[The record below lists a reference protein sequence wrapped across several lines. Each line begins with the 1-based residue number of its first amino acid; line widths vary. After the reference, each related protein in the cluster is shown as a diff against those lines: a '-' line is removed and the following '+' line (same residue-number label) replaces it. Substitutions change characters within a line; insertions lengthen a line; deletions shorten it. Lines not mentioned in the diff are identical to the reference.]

1 MEMYLTLWGIFPSV
15 GIATERAA
23 ENLVRLSS
31 SFDWL
36 CSAGDEANT
45 QRCPLIGVLRLML
58 EERSLSSISALQNG
72 HCLSLVLFSVK
83 LIICFYTK

>member
-1 MEMYLTLWGIFPSV
+1 MSLTLRDIFPPV

-45 QRCPLIGVLRLML
+45 QEVPVNRRFTTDVGGTVSLLNLCLTKW
-58 EERSLSSISALQNG
+58 SLS
-72 HCLSLVLFSVK
+72 
-83 LIICFYTK
+83 

>member
-1 MEMYLTLWGIFPSV
+1 MSLTLWGIFPPV
-15 GIATERAA
+15 RIATERAA